1 MVSIGALAPEAFMT
15 SRPMWVSG
23 MLRQVYNLLI
33 LMPSVNGPQSR
44 ILHRYAV
51 MATNLPPP

>member
-1 MVSIGALAPEAFMT
+1 MVSIGALAAEAFMT
-15 SRPMWVSG
+15 DRSMWVSG

-33 LMPSVNGPQSR
+33 LMRSVNGPQSW

-51 MATNLPPP
+51 TATNLPPP